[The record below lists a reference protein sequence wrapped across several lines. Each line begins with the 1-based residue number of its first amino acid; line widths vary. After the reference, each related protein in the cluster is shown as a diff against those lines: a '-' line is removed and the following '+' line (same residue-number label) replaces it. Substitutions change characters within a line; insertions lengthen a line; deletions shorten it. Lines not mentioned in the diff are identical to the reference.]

1 MAYVTEKRGLF
12 YAVIYEGTNP
22 VTGRER
28 RRWLRCESPGEAE
41 QLAMTLERRRRRQ
54 RRTGSATTLRDYLVG
69 QWLPARE
76 AALAP
81 STYARYVT
89 SIEHYLLPHLG
100 DSQLRRLQPTDLES
114 LYRRLLLRG
123 GRQGGPLAAK
133 TVRNLHQI
141 IRPALDD
148 AVARGL
154 IAPNPARIVVAPD
167 PRKRPSSR
175 RRAKSWTASELG
187 AFLAGSTAERHAV
200 LFRLTAATG
209 MRRGEVLGLR
219 WDHVHLDTGRIEV
232 THAITAVGYRLEFSQ
247 LKTRTSRRNITLDAA
262 TVAMLAEWQRRQA
275 DQLAGAGVDNAEAL
289 VFTGTDGRPLH
300 PHAASQAF
308 GRAQRR
314 LGVPVIR
321 FHDLRHTHA
330 TLLLRDRVPIKVVSE
345 RLGHSNPAFTM
356 MTYQH
361 VLPGMQDDAAAT
373 YATLLAAHWDEI
385 DSKPKA
391 A

>member
-1 MAYVTEKRGLF
+1 M
-12 YAVIYEGTNP
+12 
-22 VTGRER
+22 
-28 RRWLRCESPGEAE
+28 
-41 QLAMTLERRRRRQ
+41 
-54 RRTGSATTLRDYLVG
+54 TLRDYLVG
-69 QWLPARE
+69 QWLPAKE
-76 AALAP
+76 ASIAA
-81 STYARYVT
+81 STHARYVT

-154 IAPNPARIVVAPD
+154 IATNPARHVVPPD
-167 PRKRPSSR
+167 PRKRPSGR
-175 RRAKSWTASELG
+175 RRAQSWTGAQLG
-187 AFLAGSTAERHAV
+187 AFLAGAAGERHAV

-232 THAITAVGYRLEFSQ
+232 TQAITAVGYRLEFSQ

-262 TVAMLAEWQRRQA
+262 TVAMLAEWRRRQA
-275 DQLAGAGVDNAEAL
+275 DQLAAAGVGNAEAL
-289 VFTGTDGRPLH
+289 VFTGSDGRPLH

-314 LGVPVIR
+314 LDVPVIR

-361 VLPGMQDDAAAT
+361 VLPGMQDDAAST
-373 YATLLAAHWDEI
+373 YATLLAAHFDEI
-385 DSKPKA
+385 DHKPA
-391 A
+391 AA